1 LTMSAPLASQHIP
14 LKEIDDEHILKEI
27 DEAINW
33 QWTFNSQGCHP
44 LAALL
49 ERMNKS
55 QGKGW
60 LRNLVCK
67 GQRQKKNSAFSSE
80 EKEYLKQLG
89 SKIPESVVGQLRTL
103 LGTAWGSTYPATK
116 KYLGDPIP
124 DPSAYNEF
132 AGVVKSFAVSETLA
146 ESRGIEVE
154 VEGDDS
160 NNESLEAVATI
171 VTPTPKAN
179 TRSFFGREGNE
190 VGQLALLVDRPEVQ
204 ALLSVNKEDERLL
217 DTYSSN
223 DNEGEINLQLSDEYE
238 LEGGHDRTMFL
249 SYGYC

>member
-1 LTMSAPLASQHIP
+1 
-14 LKEIDDEHILKEI
+14 
-27 DEAINW
+27 
-33 QWTFNSQGCHP
+33 
-44 LAALL
+44 
-49 ERMNKS
+49 
-55 QGKGW
+55 
-60 LRNLVCK
+60 
-67 GQRQKKNSAFSSE
+67 
-80 EKEYLKQLG
+80 
-89 SKIPESVVGQLRTL
+89 
-103 LGTAWGSTYPATK
+103 
-116 KYLGDPIP
+116 
-124 DPSAYNEF
+124 
-132 AGVVKSFAVSETLA
+132 VSETLA

-160 NNESLEAVATI
+160 NNESLEGVATI